1 VSGRVVSI
9 LPTSLGH
16 LLTLRAALGALLVT
30 VALLGVSQAYAHA
43 DRPPSTGYAVATRPL
58 APGAVLNAGSVELV
72 PADLPHALAGRAFT
86 ATDVLDGAVTLAPLA
101 AGELIQ
107 LSQVLPADAAPL
119 AGVELSFPIPADR
132 ALGGAVRP
140 GEEVDLVASF
150 PAGPTRVV
158 ARDALVTHAA
168 AGGDALLDDQGD
180 LVLTVRLAEDGEL
193 LDVVE
198 AVDDGQLTV
207 TRPALGLRS

>member
-1 VSGRVVSI
+1 VPGRVVSI
-9 LPTSLGH
+9 LPTSLGQ

-43 DRPPSTGYAVATRPL
+43 DRPPSTGYAVAGHAL
-58 APGAVLNAGSVELV
+58 APGSVLDPSTVELV
-72 PADLPHALAGRAFT
+72 PADLPHALAERAFT
-86 ATDVLDGAVTLAPLA
+86 STEVLDGAVTLAPLA

-107 LSQVLPADAAPL
+107 LSQVLPPDEAPL
-119 AGVELSFPIPADR
+119 AGVELSFSVAAER
-132 ALGGAVRP
+132 ALGGSIRP

-158 ARDALVTHAA
+158 ARDALVTRATT
-168 AGGDALLDDQGD
+168 GGDALLDDGGQ
-180 LVLTVRLAEDGEL
+180 LVLTVRLLEDGEL

-207 TRPALGLRS
+207 TRPALGTAS